1 MVTGIREGQRG
12 TVFVGN
18 CERTLKLVVELRV
31 CDEIKVDISLKL
43 LR

>member
-12 TVFVGN
+12 TVFAGN
-18 CERTLKLVVELRV
+18 YGRTLKMVVELRV
-31 CDEIKVDISLKL
+31 CDEIKVDISQKL